1 MASVLQLLPPFSV
14 PLCRDTQ
21 CKISTYIYKF
31 PTPSFSRPHNSGFQ
45 SDWSTETTLVMV
57 TNDLHIVQFIT
68 PSMVSSNAD
77 RVAAFGPA
85 DHSPPLSIPLLG
97 SQDTT
102 FSKFSSYFTDCW
114 FSVPCAGFSSSCEL
128 LQVHGSLLCH
138 SYTHSPGGFI

>member
-1 MASVLQLLPPFSV
+1 MWPQFSSCYPRSLSPFAGT
-14 PLCRDTQ
+14 L

-31 PTPSFSRPHNSGFQ
+31 PTPSFARPHRSGFQ

-57 TNDLHIVQFIT
+57 TDDLHIVQFIT
-68 PSMVSSNAD
+68 PSMVSSNAE
-77 RVAAFGPA
+77 RIAAFGPA

-102 FSKFSSYFTDCW
+102 FSKFSSYFTDCC
-114 FSVPCAGFSSSCEL
+114 FSVPCAGFSSSCKL

-138 SYTHSPGGFI
+138 SYTHSHGGFI